1 MEFLKGSQ
9 LFSLARK
16 KAAELGVVQARGVS
30 LADLI
35 HRIQQAEGCQ
45 PCFKEREICDQ
56 NNCCWQVS
64 CGAKLD
70 G

>member
-9 LFSLARK
+9 LFSFARK
-16 KAAELGVVQARGVS
+16 KAAQLGVTQERGMG
-30 LADLI
+30 LAELI

-56 NNCCWQVS
+56 NNCCWRGS
-64 CGAKLD
+64 CGVKLD

>member
-16 KAAELGVVQARGVS
+16 KAAQLGVVQERGIG
-30 LADLI
+30 LTELI
-35 HRIQQAEGCQ
+35 HRIQVAEGYQ

-56 NNCCWQVS
+56 NNCCWQAS
-64 CGAKLD
+64 CGVHMGA
-70 G
+70 